1 LSVESAE
8 TKNKKKEGEQKN
20 KNTENGTHT
29 YQKKFTK
36 KKNKLKIHYIIIS
49 YTPG

>member
-1 LSVESAE
+1 MSVESAE
-8 TKNKKKEGEQKN
+8 TKKKKEEGEQKT
-20 KNTENGTHT
+20 KIPKMVHT
-29 YQKKFTK
+29 YYQKKFTK